1 MIMPRGSGQLL
12 LPAKPWFIALTLL
25 LALLADMLPLGPQP
39 AKPHLVAVVLVFWN
53 VHQTR
58 RIGVGWAFFLGLLID
73 VHHGAVL
80 GQHALAYSG
89 LAFLAVTLH
98 RRLLWF
104 GVWEQ
109 TAQVLPLFFAA
120 HLLQFLVRMAFGGMA
135 PSPWL
140 LLAPAFE
147 ALLWPL
153 ATALLLAPQRR
164 APDRDEHRPL

>member
-25 LALLADMLPLGPQP
+25 LALLTDMMPLGPQP
-39 AKPHLVAVVLVFWN
+39 AKPALLAVVLVFWN
-53 VHQTR
+53 VHQPR

-73 VHHGAVL
+73 VHHGALL

-89 LAFLAVTLH
+89 LAFLAVSLH

-109 TAQVLPLFFAA
+109 TVQVLLLFTAA
-120 HLLQFLVRMAFGGMA
+120 HLVQFVVRMLLGGMA
-135 PSPWL
+135 PSPWA
-140 LLAPAFE
+140 LLAPLLE
-147 ALLWPL
+147 ALLWPV

-164 APDRDEHRPL
+164 APDRDENRPL